1 VQGNWQRSKGLLS
14 AAQSLSLK
22 VWRISDENQTLLHLC
37 LLLRA
42 CKYAG
47 YKKQWQQQ
55 QQQQDQPEVVD
66 KDGKRQ
72 ECRTEF
78 ET

>member
-14 AAQSLSLK
+14 AAQSLSLG
-22 VWRISDENQTLLHLC
+22 VWRISDEKQTLLHPC
-37 LLLRA
+37 LLLRT

-47 YKKQWQQQ
+47 YNKQWQQQ
-55 QQQQDQPEVVD
+55 QQQHQPEVVD
-66 KDGKRQ
+66 EDRKRQ